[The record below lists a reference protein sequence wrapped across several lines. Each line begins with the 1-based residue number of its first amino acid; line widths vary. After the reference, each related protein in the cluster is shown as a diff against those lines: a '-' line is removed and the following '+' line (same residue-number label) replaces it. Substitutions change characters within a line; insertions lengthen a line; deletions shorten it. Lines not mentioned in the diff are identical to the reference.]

1 MRSSVRRRAM
11 ASGSRRGSNRT
22 QVVTH
27 PDESATI
34 ASDWQPWAIPLDE
47 LRSGGVDVTSVKRLY
62 IGAGD
67 RANPQPGGAGLLY
80 IDDIGF
86 GHPAQSS
93 GGSTVRLGDG
103 PGCGMT
109 LQGGPES
116 TRRRSR
122 LLEHRTGSRA
132 SAGGFGAV
140 AVARSALH
148 VDASR
153 REVRIGP
160 DRLVELKAV
169 I

>member
-1 MRSSVRRRAM
+1 MAYTKSVKRAWIRARAMRSSVRRRAL

-86 GHPAQSS
+86 GHPAPS
-93 GGSTVRLGDG
+93 D
-103 PGCGMT
+103 
-109 LQGGPES
+109 E
-116 TRRRSR
+116 
-122 LLEHRTGSRA
+122 
-132 SAGGFGAV
+132 V
-140 AVARSALH
+140 AA
-148 VDASR
+148 
-153 REVRIGP
+153 E
-160 DRLVELKAV
+160 
-169 I
+169 